1 MEKKSY
7 YKETIRLDGLCTTI
21 PVMEKIRELGCPE
34 LDHTYFVDSHG
45 GCAIVSY
52 MYESEWGDTIDYLNE
67 QGDEIW
73 YDYKGM
79 KRTRDIVCGWVFL
92 IDGHYYFATF

>member
-1 MEKKSY
+1 MEKNW
-7 YKETIRLDGLCTTI
+7 YKETIRLDGCATTI
-21 PVMEKIRELGCPE
+21 PVMEWIRDNGCPE
-34 LDHTYFVDSHG
+34 LDHTYFVDKYG
-45 GCAIVSY
+45 DMAIVSY
-52 MYESEWGDTIDYLNE
+52 MHESEWGDIIDYLNK

-79 KRTRDIVCGWVFL
+79 KRTRDIACGWVFL